1 MFKTIGILIITLIL
15 IGSIPNISLAAEQ
28 SQKDQPGDS
37 TIFYWQEKEYQEQY
51 KKLFSE
57 LEEKGFTRRELNKV
71 FYNPRVEYYP
81 ELSQKPK
88 PKEKPEKT
96 DYAKFL
102 LNKSSIQNGRDFL
115 TEHDSLQQSVETI
128 YGPEPEILT
137 SIFRIETNFGKNTVG
152 KRPLKYGNTYYR
164 IFNVFNSIFL
174 LHWKENK
181 RDWARQ
187 ELIAWLV
194 LCKEK
199 DWSPFTYGSSA
210 GAFGYSQF
218 LPSSYQA
225 YAVDGN
231 NDGQI
236 DLFNWDDAH
245 HSTANYLAKHGWKKD
260 DWVKNSYAIRSYNP
274 SWFFYVDPIGI
285 YASKVSFNPEYRG
298 RLPVSSTARFLKK

>member
-28 SQKDQPGDS
+28 SQKDVSGDS

-51 KKLFSE
+51 KNLFSE
-57 LEEKGFTRRELNKV
+57 LEEKGFTRWELNKI
-71 FYNPRVEYYP
+71 FYNSRVEYYP
-81 ELSQKPK
+81 ALFKKPK
-88 PKEKPEKT
+88 PEAEKPEKK
-96 DYAKFL
+96 DYTEFL

-137 SIFRIETNFGKNTVG
+137 SIFRIETNFGKNTG
-152 KRPLKYGNTYYR
+152 GSYR
-164 IFNVFNSIFL
+164 IFNVFNTIFL
-174 LHWKENK
+174 LHWKEDK
-181 RDWARQ
+181 QDWARR
-187 ELIAWLV
+187 ELIVWLI

-199 DWSPFTYGSSA
+199 GWNHFSYGSSA

-225 YAVDGN
+225 YAVDGD
-231 NDGQI
+231 NDGRI
-236 DLFNWDDAH
+236 DLFNWTDAH
-245 HSTANYLAKHGWKKD
+245 HSVGNYLAKHGWKKD
-260 DWVKNSYAIRSYNP
+260 NWVKNSYAIRSYNR
-274 SWFFYVDPIGI
+274 SWFFYVDPVGI
-285 YASKVSFNPEYRG
+285 YASKVSFDPEYRG